1 MRAVIIP
8 GFVALLL
15 CGCAPEPGS
24 EAWCEKMDK
33 TPKEDWSMND
43 AAEYAKSCVLGLR
56 ETQ

>member
-8 GFVALLL
+8 GIVVLLL
-15 CGCAPEPGS
+15 CGCAPDPGS

-43 AAEYAKSCVLGLR
+43 AAEYARSCVLGLR
-56 ETQ
+56 E